1 MPVTSSTATSLNY
14 AIVPS
19 PDPLQVSN
27 PASIT
32 IVISNIDLT
41 AVSFNSIEI
50 HVIYSQ
56 DLNSADALTT
66 GGIDINFPPGWN
78 PPNSSSSPGH
88 FQFTPQ
94 LGNATLNP
102 GASLLFALKGFQVN
116 NQVGNTTLTI
126 VSQYT
131 TSGQS
136 GVPNTQSRNLS
147 LGKFPQE
154 FSLSELRA
162 DQPIVS
168 ANETVILNWVG
179 DKANYTLKYDEQT
192 ITIAG
197 QQNAAPYN
205 YPFNLPATTTFS
217 LTATA
222 GDSSTVSAEREYTVM
237 VLRPEILEFGIVGN
251 VTASTPGSSVK
262 VYWQTQNA
270 VSCDLYVNGVLVL
283 SGCSPNIDPT
293 QGINVLMPSIPGT
306 VNLVL
311 YAYGSGGNPNGN
323 GAPVAPPTTTSL
335 PLFLLGFGGF
345 PISSVSSV
353 DLVQPFQLVLS
364 VDGSRLYVVGNYPG
378 TLSISAGTSD
388 VTPSLAA
395 VSTVQDT
402 SVQDTSI
409 PVGYLDLSNSDS
421 LYQPLDLSN
430 YPITINS
437 DSNTCGLSR
446 LAVTSGNS
454 NFLFWAKPASGNA
467 VRIDLTNTPF
477 QQSWS
482 SVYAV
487 ATGANSSNQVLIV
500 SLNSGTDKVL
510 VGAYHND
517 LSLVQQC
524 DATNQFNGSQIWN
537 VAANSTASTLLITTS
552 LNKTP
557 GQNLYRYD
565 VSSNS
570 LSQIKLPNC
579 YRSATLPSYVIFS
592 ANDKFYYISG
602 VDPTTSNSQPVI
614 AVVDATSNAQTR
626 AIPLAAQVRTMA
638 VSPNGYHLFATLT
651 DNSIVRVN
659 VNTSAIDKVFTPYD
673 GTHAFWGLALNQ
685 SGTRLYVT
693 DMGDQNTPGQI
704 WEFDVTSNG

>member
-1 MPVTSSTATSLNY
+1 MPVTSSTTTSLNY

-66 GGIDINFPPGWN
+66 GGIDINFPVGWN
-78 PPNSSSSPGH
+78 PPRSSSSPGH

-102 GASLLFALKGFQVN
+102 GASLLFALKDFQVN

-131 TSGQS
+131 TNGQS
-136 GVPNTQSRNLS
+136 GAPSTQSESLS

-162 DQPIVS
+162 DKPIVS
-168 ANETVILNWVG
+168 ADETVILNWVG
-179 DKANYTLKYDEQT
+179 EKANYTLKYDEQT

-205 YPFNLPATTTFS
+205 YPFNLPGTTTFF

-222 GDSSTVSAEREYTVM
+222 GDGSTVSAEREYTVM
-237 VLRPEILEFGIVGN
+237 VLRPEILGFGTVGN
-251 VTASTPGSSVK
+251 VTASTPGSIVK

-283 SGCSPNIDPT
+283 SDCPPNIDPT
-293 QGINVLMPSIPGT
+293 QGMNVLMPSIPGT

-311 YAYGSGGNPNGN
+311 CAYGSGGNLNGN
-323 GAPVAPPTTTSL
+323 GASAAPPATTSL

-353 DLVQPFQLVLS
+353 NLVQPFQLVPS
-364 VDGSRLYVVGNYPG
+364 ADGSRLYVVGNYPG
-378 TLSISAGTSD
+378 TLPASASTSD
-388 VTPSLAA
+388 VTPSSAA
-395 VSTVQDT
+395 AST
-402 SVQDTSI
+402 VQDTSI
-409 PVGYLDLSNSDS
+409 PVGYLDLSNSGA

-430 YPITINS
+430 YPIAINTS
-437 DSNTCGLSR
+437 TPSLSR
-446 LAVTSGNS
+446 LATLPGNS
-454 NFLFWAKPASGNA
+454 NYLFWAKDDTNDA
-467 VRIDLTNTPF
+467 VRIDTTNSPS
-477 QQSWS
+477 QQQWRA
-482 SVYAV
+482 VYAV
-487 ATGANSSNQVLIV
+487 ATGTNNQTQFLAIKYQPAGSIV
-500 SLNSGTDKVL
+500 T
-510 VGAYHND
+510 VGAYNVAD
-517 LSLVQQC
+517 LSVVKELDV
-524 DATNQFNGSQIWN
+524 TNQSLSWNLIWN
-537 VAANSTASTLLITTS
+537 VATNSTASTLLITTS
-552 LNKTP
+552 LTNPQP

-565 VSSNS
+565 VGSNS
-570 LSQIKLPNC
+570 IAQIKLPNC
-579 YRSATLPSYVIFS
+579 YRSTILPSYVAFS
-592 ANDKFYYISG
+592 SNDKFYYISG

-614 AVVDATSNAQTR
+614 AVVDATSNAQIR
-626 AIPLAAQVRTMA
+626 AIPLSAQVRAMA
-638 VSPNGYHLFATLT
+638 VSPNGYHLFTTLA

-673 GTHAFWGLALNQ
+673 ETHAFWGLALNQ
-685 SGTRLYVT
+685 PGTYLYIT
-693 DMGDQNTPGQI
+693 DIGDQKTPGQV
-704 WEFDVTSNG
+704 WEFDVTIRG